1 MGTSG
6 ANVSIRRTRT
16 ERGLGD
22 DLHSDLEQHREQ
34 LHSAAR
40 PPDGAPNGPA
50 EVSSND
56 GGYPGLPRPLPP
68 RLDDA
73 GGPAGDNVDASAERD
88 PSTSGK
94 VGGEIAR
101 SALSIVRR
109 CGRSWACKPVR
120 PRSLALPIPRGFGR
134 PDLVGHPAQRVPARN
149 YPEPSTSPW
158 GFKSMAQAVRFPRD
172 SHQALRGEP
181 RGFKSVSKLSTCSE
195 QGEHRV
201 DVSEGGLEPT
211 FTGPLRTAGSG
222 RNGS

>member
-109 CGRSWACKPVR
+109 CGRSPGPASPFAHDRWRSRFLADSGDPTWWAT
-120 PRSLALPIPRGFGR
+120 L
-134 PDLVGHPAQRVPARN
+134 H
-149 YPEPSTSPW
+149 
-158 GFKSMAQAVRFPRD
+158 
-172 SHQALRGEP
+172 
-181 RGFKSVSKLSTCSE
+181 SE
-195 QGEHRV
+195 YRQGTTQN
-201 DVSEGGLEPT
+201 L
-211 FTGPLRTAGSG
+211 
-222 RNGS
+222 